1 MNSEK
6 AWKNLF
12 YCSLVL
18 IPTLSI
24 FGREMQSVVSSNDLI
39 SIAEYVIA
47 AALIVTSLL
56 VVVVKPRGPFNWP
69 LTIVAMI
76 VFVLIPYQ
84 LDRYEERLHFICF
97 GLLGFSAYRAFGIKL
112 AMMLTFSAGLGDE
125 VLQYFLP
132 SRVGDWR
139 DVIMNCFAGLSA
151 ALLAHKAAK

>member
-1 MNSEK
+1 MDSEK
-6 AWKNLF
+6 AWNYLF

-24 FGREMQSVVSSNDLI
+24 FGRELQSVVSNNNFND
-39 SIAEYVIA
+39 IAEYVIA
-47 AALIVTSLL
+47 AALIITSLL
-56 VVVVKPRGPFNWP
+56 VVVVRPSGPFNWP

-76 VFVLIPYQ
+76 VFVMIPYQ

-112 AMMLTFSAGLGDE
+112 AMMLSCSAGMGDE

-139 DVIMNCFAGLSA
+139 DVVMNCFAGLSA

>member
-6 AWKNLF
+6 TWNYLF
-12 YCSLVL
+12 YYSLVL

-24 FGREMQSVVSSNDLI
+24 FGRELQSVVSNNNFND
-39 SIAEYVIA
+39 IAEYVIA
-47 AALIVTSLL
+47 AALIITSLL
-56 VVVVKPRGPFNWP
+56 VVVVRPSGPFHWP
-69 LTIVAMI
+69 LAILAMI
-76 VFVLIPYQ
+76 VFLLVPYQ

-97 GLLGFSAYRAFGIKL
+97 GVLGFSAYRSFGIKV
-112 AMMLTFSAGLGDE
+112 AMMLTCLAGMGDE

-139 DVIMNCFAGLSA
+139 DVVMNCFAGLSA

>member
-6 AWKNLF
+6 AWNYLF

-24 FGREMQSVVSSNDLI
+24 FGRELQSVVSNNNFND
-39 SIAEYVIA
+39 IAEYVIA
-47 AALIVTSLL
+47 AALIITSLL
-56 VVVVKPRGPFNWP
+56 VVVVRPSGPFNWP

-76 VFVLIPYQ
+76 VFVMIPYQ

-97 GLLGFSAYRAFGIKL
+97 GLLGFSAYRSFGTKV
-112 AMMLTFSAGLGDE
+112 AMMLTCLAGMGDE

-139 DVIMNCFAGLSA
+139 DVFMNCFAGLSA
-151 ALLAHKAAK
+151 ALLAHKAAR

>member
-1 MNSEK
+1 MNSEQ

-97 GLLGFSAYRAFGIKL
+97 GLLGFSACRAFGIKL

-139 DVIMNCFAGLSA
+139 DVVMNCFAGLSA
-151 ALLAHKAAK
+151 TLLAHKAAM

>member
-1 MNSEK
+1 MDSKK
-6 AWKNLF
+6 AWNNLF
-12 YCSLVL
+12 YCSLFL

-24 FGREMQSVVSSNDLI
+24 FGRELQSVVSSNNLI

-56 VVVVKPRGPFNWP
+56 VLVVKPSGPFNWP
-69 LTIVAMI
+69 LTMVALI

-97 GLLGFSAYRAFGIKL
+97 GLLGFSAYRSFGIKV
-112 AMMLTFSAGLGDE
+112 AMMLTCLAGMGDE

-139 DVIMNCFAGLSA
+139 DVFMNCFAGLSA
-151 ALLAHKAAK
+151 LLIAHKGTK